1 MAGTISHGQTAH
13 TIYVYISSGFFS
25 CNRASIERGPS
36 LDKTE
41 TQFHEALMHV
51 PRHCANV
58 SHPLANCRTC
68 ALTRCASYAKGSA
81 GRQVAE
87 EPYREEHCNLFN
99 NSRAAHTKRQ
109 CQRDKLELDTVEAEV
124 KPAPPSPLASPDLTT
139 TALT

>member
-13 TIYVYISSGFFS
+13 TIYIYISSGFFS
-25 CNRASIERGPS
+25 CNEASIERGPS

-68 ALTRCASYAKGSA
+68 ALTRCASYARGSA
-81 GRQVAE
+81 GRGG

-109 CQRDKLELDTVEAEV
+109 CQRDKLELDTVEAGENPAPLS
-124 KPAPPSPLASPDLTT
+124 PAPPLSLLLTT

>member
-13 TIYVYISSGFFS
+13 TIYISSGFFS
-25 CNRASIERGPS
+25 CSQASIERGPS

-68 ALTRCASYAKGSA
+68 ALTRCASYARGSA
-81 GRQVAE
+81 GRGESRTVRSTVIYLITHVRHTPSDNVSAI
-87 EPYREEHCNLFN
+87 
-99 NSRAAHTKRQ
+99 NSNWTRLRQ
-109 CQRDKLELDTVEAEV
+109 K
-124 KPAPPSPLASPDLTT
+124 
-139 TALT
+139 